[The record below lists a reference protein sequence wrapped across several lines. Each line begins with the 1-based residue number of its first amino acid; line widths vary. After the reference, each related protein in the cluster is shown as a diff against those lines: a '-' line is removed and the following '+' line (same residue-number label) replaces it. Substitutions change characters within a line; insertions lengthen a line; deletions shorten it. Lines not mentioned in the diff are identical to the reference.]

1 MERQCL
7 RRISLVALAVAWVG
21 VAGAWAEQ
29 PKSGG
34 TLRVAFEADIT
45 GLDPAIPGLQNYYVN
60 QNLFNTLVTLD
71 EQLGFASDLAESWE
85 VQEQGKVY
93 LFRLHRGVKFHDGTD
108 FDAAAVQWNLE
119 RIMGDEKAPA
129 HRFFA
134 NVESSEVLDAHTL
147 KITMRYPTTTLLSA
161 LATNGTGLHIISPT
175 SEKTWGKDV
184 LRHPSGTGPFR
195 FVSWEPNARIVLE
208 RNPHYFKPGLPYLDR
223 VEYRIMKEG
232 VTRVAA
238 LRAGEVDFI
247 NWTPREALER
257 LAKDPKVRV
266 LQGPEAS
273 HLYTNFTVTR
283 KPFDDVRVRQA
294 LIGYGLNRL
303 AIAKAAMLG
312 YAMPSISFV
321 SPGARGYLDLAE
333 RYPYNPERAKALLKE
348 AGFDEKNPMRYT
360 IMTHGAEPSLP
371 NVATIIKTQMA
382 AIGVEVTV
390 EVLDR
395 PIFLKRLLRDR
406 DYDQVVNMALPFLDV
421 GDRGFVLERGGLN
434 LPNHNDPKVDE
445 MFDRWR
451 RSLDQQEQRK
461 IAGEIQR
468 YIADTALYTAIC
480 GNPIVN
486 AHRSHVKGY
495 TYMRGLL
502 VMFERTWLEQP

>member
-1 MERQCL
+1 MNQQRA
-7 RRISLVALAVAWVG
+7 RRIVLITLGLVWAGLV
-21 VAGAWAEQ
+21 VAGAEQ
-29 PKSGG
+29 PKHGG
-34 TLRVAFEADIT
+34 ILRVAFEADVT
-45 GLDPAIPGLQNYYVN
+45 GLDPAVPGLQNYYVN

-71 EQLGFASDLAESWE
+71 ENLGFVPDLAESWE
-85 VQEQGKVY
+85 IQDQGKVY
-93 LFRLHRGVKFHDGTD
+93 LFHLHRGVKFHDGTD
-108 FDAAAVQWNLE
+108 FDATAVQWNLD
-119 RIMGDEKAPA
+119 RIMADDKAPA

-134 NVESSEVLDAHTL
+134 NVESSEVLDAQTL

-161 LATNGTGLHIISPT
+161 LATNGTGLQIISPT

-184 LRHPSGTGPFR
+184 LRHPAGTGPFR
-195 FVSWEPNARIVLE
+195 FVTWEQNARIVLE

-223 VEYRIMKEG
+223 LDYRVIKEG

-266 LQGPEAS
+266 LQGPEGS

-283 KPFDDVRVRQA
+283 KPFDDIRVRQA
-294 LIGYGLNRL
+294 VIGYGLNRP

-312 YAMPSISFV
+312 YATPSISFV
-321 SPGARGYLDLAE
+321 SPGARGYLDLSE
-333 RYPYNPERAKALLKE
+333 RYPYNPERARALLKE
-348 AGFDEKNPMRYT
+348 AGFDEKTPLRYT

-371 NVATIIKTQMA
+371 TIATIVKTQMA

-390 EVLDR
+390 EVIDR

-406 DYDQVVNMALPFLDV
+406 DYDQVINMALPFLDV
-421 GDRGFVLERGGLN
+421 GDRGFVLEREGLN
-434 LPNHNDPKVDE
+434 LPNHDDSKIDE
-445 MFDRWR
+445 MFDQWR
-451 RSLDQQEQRK
+451 RALDPQEQRK
-461 IAGEIQR
+461 IAEEIQR
-468 YIADTALYTAIC
+468 YVADTAMYTAIC

-486 AHRSHVKGY
+486 AHRTDVKGY

-502 VMFERTWLEQP
+502 VMFEQTWLDRP